1 MSSNALGAVL
11 RPVTDDVKEFT
22 LKKLV
27 RRLNLNILGYTDK
40 QELL

>member
-11 RPVTDDVKEFT
+11 RPVTDAVKGIT
-22 LKKLV
+22 LRQLV